1 MKEIGFYKTEVLKR
15 IDAERETLGAKRRSR
30 LSFAYPLT
38 LFLTFL
44 ILFFPG
50 MPGNP
55 RNESHAENAHYSDH
69 QNEFNG
75 SIEFHPDFTRPVRP
89 SSNGT
94 LPDLG
99 DVADSASHG
108 YGEAGA
114 IFDAAPSPDALI
126 VKNPDALIVKNHDDS
141 VIRSA
146 AVARNGISMI
156 RWSTGDGAYF
166 LFTPLGAEQKKRLA
180 PFFPLLSVMKTD
192 GKPIARRLTE
202 EILADIENTVE

>member
-15 IDAERETLGAKRRSR
+15 IDAERETGGAKRRSR

-38 LFLTFL
+38 LLLTFL
-44 ILFFPG
+44 ILIFPG

-55 RNESHAENAHYSDH
+55 RIGSPAENAHYSDH

-75 SIEFHPDFTRPVRP
+75 SIEFYPDFNRPVRP

-94 LPDLG
+94 LLDPG
-99 DVADSASHG
+99 DADPASHG
-108 YGEAGA
+108 YGGAGA
-114 IFDAAPSPDALI
+114 IFDAAPSRDALI
-126 VKNPDALIVKNHDDS
+126 VRNHDALIVRNPDDS

-146 AVARNGISMI
+146 AASRTGISMI
-156 RWSTGDGAYF
+156 RWSTGDGAYL
-166 LFTPLGAEQKKRLA
+166 LFTSPGAEQKKRLS